1 MKKTTS
7 LPVPAQARRSRGI
20 ALVYVAII
28 MVVLVGVIGLAS
40 DTAYVYLVAH
50 QLQNA
55 ADAAALAGANI
66 VSFDTTQANADAV
79 TAAGLNRAGGASVQ
93 LDSAVDVLVGSY
105 NRSTSTFTVN
115 GSPANAVQVTAR
127 RTAGSPA
134 GALPL
139 IFGPMVN
146 VRTSNVSRTATAMT
160 RPLSAG
166 LIVLNKTA
174 SPAIQLTGTGSN
186 PAKINIPNGGVVVD
200 SSDSQA
206 IQWTGHPTIVA
217 TSLAI
222 DGNDT
227 SVSSGGVYPSGSLSL
242 QAPYV
247 PDPLASLPAPA
258 KPSTA
263 GSIVGGILQP
273 GYYASGLPSGKLAS
287 GIYWVDAD
295 SKTNLAIELKGNS
308 TIDGTAGVLIYLHTG
323 GIAMGGNTGMALAP
337 LSSGTYAGISIFQD
351 RANSS
356 ADSLQGTSGSTTTGR
371 LYMPAAAVSV
381 QGTPDSE
388 ATQLICDTLT
398 VQGSAQLNINY
409 DHSYDIQQH
418 ESFLVK

>member
-1 MKKTTS
+1 MKKNTP

-20 ALVYVAII
+20 ALVYVAIV
-28 MVVLVGVIGLAS
+28 MVVLVGIIGLAS

-55 ADAAALAGANI
+55 ADAAALAGANM

-79 TAAGLNRAGGASVQ
+79 TAAGLNQAGGASVQ

-105 NRSTSTFTVN
+105 DRSTSTFTVN

-166 LIVLNKTA
+166 LLVLNKTA
-174 SPAIQLTGTGSN
+174 SPAIQMKGTGSD
-186 PAKINIPNGGVVVD
+186 PAKIDVSNGGVMVD
-200 SSDSQA
+200 SSASLA
-206 IQWTGHPTIVA
+206 IDWTGHPIIVA
-217 TSLAI
+217 TSLGV
-222 DGNDT
+222 DGNET
-227 SVSSGGVYPSGSLSL
+227 AISTGGVYPTGDLTL

-247 PDPLASLPAPA
+247 PDPLASLPV
-258 KPSTA
+258 PSNT
-263 GSIVGGILQP
+263 GLTPRNPTDGLP
-273 GYYASGLPSGKLAS
+273 GYYSKGLSGSNLAP
-287 GIYWVDAD
+287 GTYWVDGGID
-295 SKTNLAIELKGNS
+295 LSGSNKDLTGSGVFIYLNTGGISMKGNS
-308 TIDGTAGVLIYLHTG
+308 TMTLTP
-323 GIAMGGNTGMALAP
+323 M
-337 LSSGTYAGISIFQD
+337 SSGTYAGITIFQA
-351 RANSS
+351 RTNSS
-356 ADSLQGTSGSTTTGR
+356 QDQLGGTSGASTTGR
-371 LYMPAAAVSV
+371 LYLPAANVDL
-381 QGTPDSE
+381 QGTPGS
-388 ATQLICDTLT
+388 AASQLICDTLT
-398 VQGSAQLNINY
+398 VEGDAQLNINY

-418 ESFLVK
+418 ESFLVQ

>member
-7 LPVPAQARRSRGI
+7 LPVPAQARPSRGI

-227 SVSSGGVYPSGSLSL
+227 AVSSGGVYPSGSLSL

-247 PDPLASLPAPA
+247 PDPLASLPAPP
-258 KPSTA
+258 KPSSNGALVGGKWTA
-263 GSIVGGILQP
+263 G
-273 GYYASGLPSGKLAS
+273 YYPSGLPSGTLA
-287 GIYWVDAD
+287 GGTYWVDGGI
-295 SKTNLAIELKGNS
+295 SLNGNS
-308 TIDGTAGVLIYLHTG
+308 SIDGTAGVLIYLHTG
-323 GIAMGGNTGMALAP
+323 GISMGGTTNMDLAP
-337 LSSGTYAGISIFQD
+337 LPSGPYATISIFQD

-356 ADSLQGTSGSTTTGR
+356 PDTLQGTSGASSSGR
-371 LYMPAAAVSV
+371 LYLPAAAVTYA
-381 QGTPDSE
+381 GTPDS
-388 ATQLICDTLT
+388 AASQLICDTII